1 MQFSRSYTFAENR
14 PSGGVPKVQP
24 VRIFLG
30 QKSAQ
35 NCKKADF
42 RVFWSKRSE
51 QVELLAPEKGSKKGA
66 ISWKLSVFYTPFRAI
81 FPYFGDAKNDD
92 FGRKPGFRKIDD
104 FAPKKGGKRVEK
116 GSKKGSFFGS
126 LFWPFFTPKK
136 GGKKGSFFDPK
147 FAPKKGGKKG
157 SKKWPKKRSI
167 LDPNLTQKRGQ
178 IWLKIGES
186 FTRKL
191 VKNNCRTNKFAYE
204 FIMVRARECT
214 RVACITFARARM
226 HE

>member
-24 VRIFLG
+24 VRIFWG

-42 RVFWSKRSE
+42 RVFWPKRSE

-126 LFWPFFTPKK
+126 LFWPLFTPKK
-136 GGKKGSFFDPK
+136 GAKKGSFF
-147 FAPKKGGKKG
+147 
-157 SKKWPKKRSI
+157 WPQI
-167 LDPNLTQKRGQ
+167 CPQKRGQ
-178 IWLKIGES
+178 KGVKKVTQKTFNFGPKFDSKKRSNLAKNW
-186 FTRKL
+186 RK
-191 VKNNCRTNKFAYE
+191 FYS
-204 FIMVRARECT
+204 
-214 RVACITFARARM
+214 
-226 HE
+226 